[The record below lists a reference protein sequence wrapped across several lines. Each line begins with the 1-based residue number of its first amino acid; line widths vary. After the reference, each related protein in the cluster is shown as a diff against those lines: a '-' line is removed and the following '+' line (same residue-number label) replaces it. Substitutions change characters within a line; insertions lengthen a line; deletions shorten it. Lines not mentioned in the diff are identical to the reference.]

1 MDLQLKRAGMDEKL
15 IAQGTGDH
23 VVAVYPDRVELV
35 GGRKNRSAFSA
46 SFKEVT
52 AVSIKGLINC
62 TLTLELRDGRRLNV
76 EGMALP
82 DVRRVKAAIER
93 QKKIATFVSSPSSSS
108 DT

>member
-1 MDLQLKRAGMDEKL
+1 MDERP

-23 VVAVYPDRVELV
+23 VIAVYPDRVELV
-35 GGRKNRSAFSA
+35 EGGQNRSSL
-46 SFKEVT
+46 SVRLKEVT

-82 DVRRVKAAIER
+82 DVRRVKAAIEH
-93 QKKIATFVSSPSSSS
+93 QKKMATFVSSPGSSS